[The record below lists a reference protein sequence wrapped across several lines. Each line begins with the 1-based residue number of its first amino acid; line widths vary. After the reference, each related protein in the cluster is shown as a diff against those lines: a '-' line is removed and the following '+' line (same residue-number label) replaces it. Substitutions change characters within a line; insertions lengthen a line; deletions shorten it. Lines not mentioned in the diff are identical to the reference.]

1 MMADVA
7 RGAVAVVGHGLDDD
21 GNAARA
27 VAFVGDGL
35 VAVAL
40 TGGSRLFEHT
50 LDVVVRHVGRLGLGD
65 DGREAGVIR
74 GVGDAAALLDGY
86 DHFLGD
92 LRKGSRALC
101 VLRALGF
108 LNVMPLGMSGHE
120 ESSLQKFSFVSLSQ
134 VSVENQ
140 LFSQK
145 MNLVVVVF

>member
-1 MMADVA
+1 MVSTMTATPA
-7 RGAVAVVGHGLDDD
+7 GPWP
-21 GNAARA
+21 
-27 VAFVGDGL
+27 
-35 VAVAL
+35 
-40 TGGSRLFEHT
+40 S
-50 LDVVVRHVGRLGLGD
+50 LDVVVRHIGSLGLGD
-65 DGREAGVIR
+65 DGRKTGVIR
-74 GVGDAAALLDGY
+74 RVGNTAALLDRD

-92 LRKGSRALC
+92 LGKCRRALG